1 MRKPILNMRNSLFI
15 ILTGISILTRAAD
28 VEVTTYGAKGDG
40 STVNTIA
47 IQKSIDACAA
57 SGGGKVIFPAGNFM
71 SATVVLKS
79 NVTLYL
85 ADGCTLTGVKGASN
99 YPYQQAGIPFYGEN
113 WAKQALIYANKAE
126 NIGIEG
132 AGTIDG
138 QGASFEI
145 NTIKKPDRY
154 MNRPYLI
161 WFVGCK
167 KVSVKQVHLRNS
179 AFWMQHYLGCEDVVI
194 DGISIWNHSNKNND
208 MIDIDGCKNVLIT
221 NVNGDSDDDGLTLK
235 STSKLIS
242 ENIVI
247 SNCVFSSHCNGLK
260 FGTESTGG
268 FRNVTISNIVI
279 KPSAQLTTIYGK
291 PAGNSGISLEMV
303 DGGIMENITISNV
316 VIDGP
321 QVPLFIRL
329 GNRARKHTD
338 NAAAPAI
345 GIARNIHIS
354 NVTATGADITGSS
367 VIGLENA
374 IIENV
379 SLSYISLSGSGGAK
393 ADAMFRKLETLADH
407 YPEATMFGPLPAY
420 GLFIKHVKG
429 IRLNDISC
437 SFTGTDERPA
447 IALENTSDFEIK
459 GSTMGS
465 TANTNAPVYLKNT
478 TRGFITA
485 NTVYSPAKHF
495 IWKEGT
501 VTDVAVSNNH
511 HPKIKSGSNQT
522 IKK

>member
-1 MRKPILNMRNSLFI
+1 MRNYLFI
-15 ILTGISILTRAAD
+15 ILTSVSILSRAAD

-40 STVNTIA
+40 LTVNTTA

-57 SGGGKVIFPAGNFM
+57 SGGGKVIFPAGHFM
-71 SATVVLKS
+71 SATIVLKS

-85 ADGCTLTGVKGASN
+85 SDGCTLTGVKGAAN
-99 YPYQQAGIPFYGEN
+99 YPYQQVSIPFYGEN
-113 WAKQALIYANKAE
+113 WAKQALIFAHQAE

-132 AGTIDG
+132 PGTIDG

-161 WFVGCK
+161 WFVACK

-208 MIDIDGCKNVLIT
+208 MIDIDGCKNVRIT

-303 DGGIMENITISNV
+303 DGGIMENISISNV

-338 NAAAPAI
+338 NAPDPGI
-345 GIARNIHIS
+345 GVARNIHIS

-379 SLSYISLSGSGGAK
+379 SLSNISITSSGGAK

-420 GLFIKHVKG
+420 GLYVKHVKG
-429 IRLNDISC
+429 IRLNDIRL
-437 SFTGTDERPA
+437 SFTGNDERPA
-447 IALENTSDFEIK
+447 IALENTSDFELK
-459 GSTMGS
+459 GLNMSS
-465 TANTNAPVYLKNT
+465 TANTNAAVYLKNVAN
-478 TRGFITA
+478 GFVTA
-485 NTVYSPAKHF
+485 NSVYTPAKYF
-495 IWKEGT
+495 IWKEGP
-501 VTDVAVSNNH
+501 VSNISVSNNQ
-511 HPKIKSGSNQT
+511 HPKIKSVSNQT
-522 IKK
+522 TKK

>member
-1 MRKPILNMRNSLFI
+1 MRNLLFT
-15 ILTGISILTRAAD
+15 ILTSISILTQAAD
-28 VEVTTYGAKGDG
+28 VEVTTHGARGDG
-40 STVNTIA
+40 TTVNTIA

-71 SATVVLKS
+71 TATVVLKS
-79 NVTLYL
+79 NVSLYL
-85 ADGCTLTGVKGASN
+85 SDGCTITGVKGASN

-132 AGTIDG
+132 KGTIDG

-161 WFVGCK
+161 WFVACK

-179 AFWMQHYLGCEDVVI
+179 AFWMQHYLGCEDVVV

-208 MIDIDGCKNVLIT
+208 MMDIDGCKNVLIT

-268 FRNVTISNIVI
+268 FRNVTITNCVI

-303 DGGIMENITISNV
+303 DGGIMENITISNI

-329 GNRARKHTD
+329 GNRARKHAD
-338 NAAAPAI
+338 NAPAPAI

-354 NVTATGADITGSS
+354 NVTATGADITGCS
-367 VIGLENA
+367 VTGLDNA

-379 SLSYISLSGSGGAK
+379 SLSNISISTSGGAK
-393 ADAMFRKLETLADH
+393 AGAMFRKLETLADH

-420 GLFIKHVKG
+420 GLYVKYVKG
-429 IRLNDISC
+429 IKLNNIRC
-437 SFTGTDERPA
+437 SFTADDERPA
-447 IALENTSDFEIK
+447 IALENTADFEIN
-459 GSTMGS
+459 GLNMAT
-465 TANTNAPVYLKNT
+465 TANTNAPIYLKNT
-478 TRGFITA
+478 SNGLVSG
-485 NTVYSPAKHF
+485 NTVYTAAKHF

-501 VTDVAVSNNH
+501 VAAVSATNNH
-511 HPKIKSGSNQT
+511 HPKIKSGTNQPL
-522 IKK
+522 KK

>member
-1 MRKPILNMRNSLFI
+1 MRNLLI
-15 ILTGISILTRAAD
+15 LVLTGMAGLTQAAD
-28 VEVTTYGAKGDG
+28 VDVTSHGAKGDG
-40 STVNTIA
+40 ITVNTLA

-57 SGGGKVIFPAGNFM
+57 SGGGRVIFPAGNFM
-71 SATVVLKS
+71 TATVVLKS
-79 NVTLYL
+79 NVSLYL
-85 ADGCTLTGVKGASN
+85 SAGCTITGVKGTSN

-126 NIGIEG
+126 YIGIEG
-132 AGTIDG
+132 KGTIDG

-167 KVSVKQVHLRNS
+167 NVNVKQVHLRNS

-208 MIDIDGCKNVLIT
+208 MIDIDGCKNVRIS
-221 NVNGDSDDDGLTLK
+221 NINGDSDDDGLTLK

-268 FRNVTISNIVI
+268 FRNVTVSNIVI
-279 KPSAQLTTIYGK
+279 KPSAQHTTIYGK
-291 PAGNSGISLEMV
+291 PAGTSGISLEMV
-303 DGGIMENITISNV
+303 DGGIMENISISNV
-316 VIDGP
+316 VIEGP

-338 NAAAPAI
+338 GAPEPGV

-354 NVTATGADITGSS
+354 NVTATGADVTGSS
-367 VIGLENA
+367 IIGLENA

-379 SLSYISLSGSGGAK
+379 SLSNISLSGSGGAK
-393 ADAMFRKLETLADH
+393 ADAMFRQLETLADH
-407 YPEATMFGPLPAY
+407 YPEATMFGTLPAY
-420 GLFIKHVKG
+420 GLFVKHVKG
-429 IRLNDISC
+429 IRLNNISC
-437 SFTGTDERPA
+437 SFTGADERPA
-447 IALENTSDFEIK
+447 IALENVSDFELRDLK
-459 GSTMGS
+459 LQSLS
-465 TANTNAPVYLKNT
+465 HTNAPLYLKNAT
-478 TRGFITA
+478 NGFVTG
-485 NTVYSPAKHF
+485 NSVSTPAKHF

-501 VTDVAVSNNH
+501 VTDVAVSNNN
-511 HPKIKSGSNQT
+511 HPKIRSASNQNT
-522 IKK
+522 KK

>member
-1 MRKPILNMRNSLFI
+1 MRKPILHMRNSLLV
-15 ILTGISILTRAAD
+15 ILIGISVLTRAAD
-28 VEVTTYGAKGDG
+28 VEVTTHGAKGDG

-47 IQKSIDACAA
+47 IQKSIDACSA
-57 SGGGKVIFPAGNFM
+57 SGGGKVIFPGGNFM
-71 SATVVLKS
+71 TATIILKN

-85 ADGCTLTGVKGASN
+85 SEGCMITGVKGASN

-132 AGTIDG
+132 SGTIDG

-268 FRNVTISNIVI
+268 FRNVSISNIVI

-338 NAAAPAI
+338 NAPAPAI
-345 GIARNIHIS
+345 GMARNIHIS
-354 NVTATGADITGSS
+354 KVTATGADITGSS
-367 VIGLENA
+367 IIGLENA

-379 SLSYISLSGSGGAK
+379 TLSHISLSGSGGAK

-420 GLFIKHVKG
+420 GLFVKHVKG
-429 IRLNDISC
+429 IKLTDIRC
-437 SFTGTDERPA
+437 SFTGSDERPA
-447 IALENTSDFEIK
+447 IALENTSDFELN
-459 GSTMGS
+459 GLTMASTPY
-465 TANTNAPVYLKNT
+465 TNAVIYLKNT
-478 TRGFITA
+478 ANGLITA
-485 NTVYSPAKHF
+485 NSVFTPAKHF
-495 IWKEGT
+495 VWTEGT
-501 VTDVAVSNNH
+501 FTDVMISNNQ
-511 HPKIKSGSNQT
+511 HPKIKSPSNQAR
-522 IKK
+522 KK

>member
-1 MRKPILNMRNSLFI
+1 MLKPILTIRNFLFVM
-15 ILTGISILTRAAD
+15 LTGIAGLTRAAD
-28 VEVTTYGAKGDG
+28 IDVTTYGAKGDG
-40 STVNTIA
+40 NTVNTIA

-57 SGGGKVIFPAGNFM
+57 SGGGRVVFPAGNFM
-71 SATVVLKS
+71 SATLVLKS
-79 NVTLYL
+79 NVRLYL
-85 ADGCTLTGVKGASN
+85 SAGCTLTGVKGAQN

-132 AGTIDG
+132 TGTIDG

-154 MNRPYLI
+154 RNRPYLI
-161 WFVGCK
+161 WFVACK
-167 KVSVKQVHLRNS
+167 KVSVKQIHLRNS
-179 AFWMQHYLGCEDVVI
+179 AFWMQHYLGCEDVLI

-208 MIDIDGCKNVLIT
+208 MMDIDGCKNVTIT
-221 NVNGDSDDDGLTLK
+221 NVKGDSDDDGLTLK

-268 FRNVTISNIVI
+268 FRNVTVSNIVI

-291 PAGNSGISLEMV
+291 PAGTSGISLEMV
-303 DGGIMENITISNV
+303 DGGIMENINISNV

-338 NAAAPAI
+338 NAPAPGI

-367 VIGLENA
+367 VTGLENA

-379 SLSYISLSGSGGAK
+379 SLSNISLSGSGGAK

-429 IRLNDISC
+429 IRLNNIIC
-437 SFTGTDERPA
+437 SFTSSDERPA
-447 IALENTSDFEIK
+447 IALENTGDFELK
-459 GSTMGS
+459 GLTMQS
-465 TANTNAPVYLKNT
+465 TANTNAAVYLKNT
-478 TRGFITA
+478 ANGLVTA
-485 NTVYSPAKHF
+485 NSIYSPAKYF
-495 IWKEGT
+495 IWQEGI
-501 VTDVAVSNNH
+501 VTGVAVSNNQ
-511 HPKIKSGSNQT
+511 HPKINSASNQT

>member
-1 MRKPILNMRNSLFI
+1 MRNLLFI
-15 ILTGISILTRAAD
+15 ILTSISILTQAAD
-28 VEVTTYGAKGDG
+28 VEVTTQGAKGDG
-40 STVNTIA
+40 TTVNTIA
-47 IQKSIDACAA
+47 IQKSIDACAT

-71 SATVVLKS
+71 TATLVLKS
-79 NVTLYL
+79 NVILHL
-85 ADGCTLTGVKGASN
+85 SSGCTITGVKGASN

-132 AGTIDG
+132 KGTIDG

-161 WFVGCK
+161 WFVACK
-167 KVSVKQVHLRNS
+167 KISVKQVHLRNS

-208 MIDIDGCKNVLIT
+208 MMDIDGCKNVLIT

-268 FRNVTISNIVI
+268 FRNVTITNCVI

-303 DGGIMENITISNV
+303 DGGIMENITISNI

-338 NAAAPAI
+338 NAPAPAI
-345 GIARNIHIS
+345 GIARNINIS
-354 NVTATGADITGSS
+354 NVVATGADITGCS
-367 VIGLENA
+367 VIGLDNA
-374 IIENV
+374 IIEDV
-379 SLSYISLSGSGGAK
+379 SLSNISISTSGGAK
-393 ADAMFRKLETLADH
+393 AGAMFRKLETLADH
-407 YPEATMFGPLPAY
+407 YPEATMFGPLPSY
-420 GLFIKHVKG
+420 GLYVKHVKG
-429 IRLNDISC
+429 IKLNNIRC
-437 SFTGTDERPA
+437 SFANEDERPA
-447 IALENTSDFEIK
+447 IALENTADFEIK
-459 GSTMGS
+459 GLSMAT
-465 TANTNAPVYLKNT
+465 TANTNAPIYLKNT
-478 TRGFITA
+478 SNGLITA
-485 NTVYSPAKHF
+485 NTVYTAAKHF
-495 IWKEGT
+495 VWKDGT
-501 VTDVAVSNNH
+501 VSAVSVSNNH
-511 HPKIKSGSNQT
+511 HPEIKSASNQP

>member
-1 MRKPILNMRNSLFI
+1 MRRFLFLL
-15 ILTGISILTRAAD
+15 LTSFTIHALAAD
-28 VEVTTYGAKGDG
+28 VTISTYGAKGDG
-40 STVNTIA
+40 NTVNTLA

-57 SGGGKVIFPAGNFM
+57 SGGGKVIFPAGNFI
-71 SATVVLKS
+71 SATLVLKS

-85 ADGCTLTGVKGASN
+85 SEGCTLTGIKGASN

-138 QGASFEI
+138 QGGSFEV

-154 MNRPYLI
+154 KDRPYLI
-161 WFVGCK
+161 WFIACK
-167 KVSVKQVHLRNS
+167 KISVKQVHLRNS
-179 AFWMQHYLGCEDVVI
+179 AFWMQHYLGCEDLVI

-208 MIDIDGCKNVLIT
+208 MIDIDGCKNVRIT
-221 NVNGDSDDDGLTLK
+221 NVTGDSDDDGLTLK

-247 SNCVFSSHCNGLK
+247 NNCVFSSHCNGLK

-279 KPSAQLTTIYGK
+279 KPSAQLNTIYGK

-303 DGGIMENITISNV
+303 DGGIMENISISNV

-338 NAAAPAI
+338 DAAAPGT

-367 VIGLENA
+367 VIGLDNA

-379 SLSYISLSGSGGAK
+379 SLNNISISTSGGAT
-393 ADAMFRKLETLADH
+393 ADAMFRKLESLDDH

-420 GLFIKHVKG
+420 GLFVKNVKG
-429 IRLNDISC
+429 IQLNDIRFT
-437 SFTGTDERPA
+437 FTGKDERPA
-447 IALENTSDFEIK
+447 VALENTSDFVLK
-459 GSTMGS
+459 GLTMAS
-465 TANTNAPVYLKNT
+465 TANANAAIYLKNVAN
-478 TRGFITA
+478 GLITA
-485 NTVYSPAKHF
+485 NSLYTYAKHF
-495 IWKEGT
+495 IWKEGS
-501 VTDVAVSNNH
+501 VTAVSVSNNQ
-511 HPKIKSGSNQT
+511 HPKIKSSSNQSQ
-522 IKK
+522 KK

>member
-1 MRKPILNMRNSLFI
+1 MRIILLI
-15 ILTGISILTRAAD
+15 ILTGISIFTQAAD
-28 VEVTTYGAKGDG
+28 VEITTYGAKGDG
-40 STVNTIA
+40 VTVNTIA

-71 SATVVLKS
+71 SATLVLKS
-79 NVTLYL
+79 KVTLFL
-85 ADGCTLTGVKGASN
+85 AAGCTLTGVTGAAN
-99 YPYQQAGIPFYGEN
+99 YPYQQATIPFYGEN
-113 WAKQALIYANKAE
+113 WAKQALIYAHKAE

-132 AGTIDG
+132 VGTIDG
-138 QGASFEI
+138 QGASFEV

-161 WFVGCK
+161 WFVACK
-167 KVSVKQVHLRNS
+167 KVSVTQVHLRNS
-179 AFWMQHYLGCEDVVI
+179 AFWMQHYLGCEDVLI

-208 MIDIDGCKNVLIT
+208 MMDIDGCKNVTIM

-268 FRNVTISNIVI
+268 FRNVTVSNIVI

-303 DGGIMENITISNV
+303 DGGIMENISISNV

-338 NAAAPAI
+338 NAPAPGI

-367 VIGLENA
+367 VIGLDNA

-379 SLSYISLSGSGGAK
+379 SLSRISIASSGGAK

-420 GLFIKHVKG
+420 GLYIKHVNG
-429 IRLNDISC
+429 IRLNDINL
-437 SFTGTDERPA
+437 SFTANDERPA
-447 IALENTSDFEIK
+447 VAIENSNNFEMT
-459 GSTMGS
+459 GVNMNSTV
-465 TANTNAPVYLKNT
+465 NTNAVVYLKNVT
-478 TRGFITA
+478 NGFITA
-485 NTVYSPAKHF
+485 NTVYTPARHF

-501 VTDVAVSNNH
+501 VTDVSISNNQ
-511 HPKIKSGSNQT
+511 HPKIRSISHQT
-522 IKK
+522 QKK